1 MGRGAEP
8 EILLTQLQCS
18 IDGLYMPKGH
28 FDQCKLDVVYLA
40 KALGGPHLLNTLMQF
55 HGFALV
61 TTLQQQ
67 LDPPHI
73 TPCISTPT
81 AKEISV
87 NISALCN
94 PNMKPPML
102 VSGQPSAINSIQD
115 PHHMVAG
122 NILTIDA
129 VTIEEKCCFLSDIN
143 NIIGL
148 CHEHSSSI
156 NTQVTSFKAVKV
168 IKVALHHDSEPAA
181 QMGRSGSSSDVHCC
195 YRKDVAVV
203 VVMPYAQTD
212 HYTPVPLLIS
222 ASCKSEKGTD
232 MVGWICLLL
241 DTWKKHPFSEQ
252 THGPF
257 WALASNGES
266 SFQVKH
272 MYCLLSTVY
281 LRVSG
286 RVLSIQC

>member
-1 MGRGAEP
+1 MSLLHKRLSDHQQILMLLRSYNIKCLHCLFEVAMGRGAEP

-40 KALGGPHLLNTLMQF
+40 KALGGPHLLNALMQS
-55 HGFALV
+55 HGFASV

-73 TPCISTPT
+73 TPCILTPT

-181 QMGRSGSSSDVHCC
+181 QMGRSGLSSNVCCC
-195 YRKDVAVV
+195 YRKDAAVV
-203 VVMPYAQTD
+203 VMMPYA
-212 HYTPVPLLIS
+212 
-222 ASCKSEKGTD
+222 
-232 MVGWICLLL
+232 
-241 DTWKKHPFSEQ
+241 
-252 THGPF
+252 
-257 WALASNGES
+257 
-266 SFQVKH
+266 
-272 MYCLLSTVY
+272 
-281 LRVSG
+281 
-286 RVLSIQC
+286 